1 MAAVSVVERCLLYR
15 KTPEPRMARAWE
27 AAEVLE
33 KRMESLPLLGFVAAF
48 QLVVGRLGDL
58 ELVARHAPLL

>member
-1 MAAVSVVERCLLYR
+1 
-15 KTPEPRMARAWE
+15 MARAWE